1 MLLITSNQQLLL
13 TRTVC
18 VVQEDKNR
26 TDPPQIVPPFVPYSL
41 IYPYN
46 KNCNFVFDSVDLCDA
61 EKSIHQ
67 KAK

>member
-1 MLLITSNQQLLL
+1 MSKIPDAILQE
-13 TRTVC
+13 
-18 VVQEDKNR
+18 VVLAPDHS
-26 TDPPQIVPPFVPYSL
+26 PIMPLFVPYSL
-41 IYPYN
+41 IYLDN